1 MEVFNNK
8 GECCGCGLC
17 TTVCK
22 KNAIVM
28 KEDSKGF
35 IYPEINEEL
44 CIQCGMCT
52 KICSYNSEEIFNTP
66 IESYAALTKNKRV
79 LSKSASGGVFATIA
93 EQFIKSGGWVCGS
106 VMEFKK
112 GIATC
117 YHRVTNKLND
127 IEKMQG
133 SKYVQS
139 DITDALPEIKQ
150 LISKKEKILF
160 CGTPCQVSAVKK
172 MAADY
177 DELYTIDIICHGVP
191 SVHLYNEFLK
201 CKSSKNREI
210 CDFLFRDKSKGKGF
224 KAKLVEEINGKKT
237 EKIYPAHLL
246 SYYHYFLKSLIYRE
260 NCYVCKYAK
269 EARCSDMTIGDY
281 WGIQKIFEG
290 KIKMDFDQSWS
301 CVMINDQKGKIL
313 LKNTQ
318 SAFELVRNQLNDIKQ
333 GNAQL
338 SRPSQRTEERERILN
353 LFENKGYKAVEKDF
367 KRKLGLKYY
376 GLLLRNYIYGR

>member
-1 MEVFNNK
+1 
-8 GECCGCGLC
+8 
-17 TTVCK
+17 
-22 KNAIVM
+22 
-28 KEDSKGF
+28 
-35 IYPEINEEL
+35 
-44 CIQCGMCT
+44 
-52 KICSYNSEEIFNTP
+52 
-66 IESYAALTKNKRV
+66 
-79 LSKSASGGVFATIA
+79 
-93 EQFIKSGGWVCGS
+93 
-106 VMEFKK
+106 
-112 GIATC
+112 
-117 YHRVTNKLND
+117 
-127 IEKMQG
+127 MQG

-191 SVHLYNEFLK
+191 SVYLYNEFLK

-318 SAFELVRNQLNDIKQ
+318 SAFELVRTQLNDIKQ